1 MNDNVNSSEQ
11 IILDEIENESE
22 SVGRIDIEELRNDP
36 EIIKKKVDE
45 KIKAILDK
53 YGFAFAITEF
63 SWINGQVQGNLDLV
77 DKPKDI
83 IEQ

>member
-1 MNDNVNSSEQ
+1 MNSLEQ
-11 IILDEIENESE
+11 RIIDDIENESE
-22 SVGRIDIEELRNDP
+22 SVGRIDLDELRSDP
-36 EIIKKKVDE
+36 DIIRKKVDE
-45 KIKAILDK
+45 KIKAILER
-53 YGFAFAITEF
+53 YGFTYVITEF

>member
-36 EIIKKKVDE
+36 DIIKKKVDE

-53 YGFAFAITEF
+53 YGFTYVITEF
-63 SWINGQVQGNLDLV
+63 SWANGQVQGNLDMV
-77 DKPKDI
+77 EKPKV
-83 IEQ
+83 EQ